1 MSHVGVCHD
10 SLSVYA
16 GRSTGLRDEL
26 NVPMCERKSS
36 DRGEMTVRLV
46 LVTAGEDL
54 EGWGGWGGWVG
65 GT

>member
-26 NVPMCERKSS
+26 NVPMCDRESS
-36 DRGEMTVRLV
+36 DRGVMIVRLI

-54 EGWGGWGGWVG
+54 DG
-65 GT
+65 